1 MLVKNSIF
9 SKNLTDFRLKKEI
22 SQTKMA
28 EILGIS
34 RQAYIRYENGER
46 EPSFGMLE
54 RIAAFFDV
62 NVGVFFVDV
71 HSDTNEINLN
81 DYKINKMYH
90 LIEIKQKEIESYF
103 SQLESVSLRLAK
115 GKEGS
120 IVNERNNVAYEAV
133 FNLIE
138 KKLAQFKQMIEE
150 YNNNVLKIHEKMVD
164 KLNENLKDKDNNF
177 ETLVQEY
184 DRLNRFRDFETF
196 KKIKKT

>member
-1 MLVKNSIF
+1 MIVKNSIF

-71 HSDTNEINLN
+71 HTDTNEINLN

-150 YNNNVLKIHEKMVD
+150 YNNYVLEIHEKMVD
-164 KLNENLKDKDNNF
+164 KLSENLKDKDNDF
-177 ETLVQEY
+177 TSLLSKWKVIEDKREY
-184 DRLNRFRDFETF
+184 YKR
-196 KKIKKT
+196 KKDE